1 MSTQS
6 IEKKQVSW
14 RTMQGLSAF
23 WFFVSRPDIESI
35 FTLISISIILI
46 CFGISP
52 LYIKDKS
59 AAVYTAA
66 AIMVALGGGVG
77 GLTIGTL
84 FERLFEESPTD
95 IADSWVAGTTLIC
108 SSLGILAWTFIVLK
122 ISPITRPPLIAIAL
136 FAIAGVYSLIYGI
149 LSVKTVL
156 LDDTQITSAW
166 GEGVAFIL
174 HGCAMV
180 VWTHLVTR
188 KTSIANRKIL
198 VICLVIAGVATVLVG
213 ITGILD
219 VIF

>member
-6 IEKKQVSW
+6 VKKKQVSW
-14 RTMQGLSAF
+14 QTMQGLSAF

-35 FTLISISIILI
+35 FTLIGISMVLI

-59 AAVYTAA
+59 TSVYTAA
-66 AIMVALGGGVG
+66 AIMIALGSGIG

-84 FERLFEESPTD
+84 LERLFAETPVD

-108 SSLGILAWTFIVLK
+108 SSLGILTWSFIVLK
-122 ISPITRPPLIAIAL
+122 VSPITRPPLIAITL
-136 FAIAGVYSLIYGI
+136 FAIAGAYSLIYGI

-166 GEGVAFIL
+166 GEGIAYIFN
-174 HGCAMV
+174 GCAMV
-180 VWTHLVTR
+180 AWTHLVTR
-188 KTSIANRKIL
+188 KTPIENRKIL
-198 VICLVIAGVATVLVG
+198 VVCLMIAGVATILAG
-213 ITGILD
+213 ITGVLD
-219 VIF
+219 AIF

>member
-1 MSTQS
+1 MSTQP

-14 RTMQGLSAF
+14 QTMQGLSAF
-23 WFFVSRPDIESI
+23 WFFISRPDIESI
-35 FTLISISIILI
+35 FTLIGVSAMLI
-46 CFGISP
+46 AFGISP

-59 AAVYTAA
+59 TAVYTAA
-66 AIMVALGGGVG
+66 AIMIALGSGVG

-84 FERLFEESPTD
+84 LERLFEETPTD
-95 IADSWVAGTTLIC
+95 IAESWVAGTTLIC
-108 SSLGILAWTFIVLK
+108 SSLGILAWTFIALK

-174 HGCAMV
+174 NGCAMI

-188 KTSIANRKIL
+188 ETSIANRKVL
-198 VICLVIAGVATVLVG
+198 VICLMIAGVVTVLVG
-213 ITGILD
+213 ITGILNA
-219 VIF
+219 IF